1 LASLSINRKILVKVI
16 VTQDFKDNFSQ
27 QLNAYKSEID
37 SAIEKIKTEES
48 RFLLTGTLSSTEIS
62 AYRSKLSK
70 EREQQEI
77 AKKELE
83 EKQKE
88 IKSLEIGSIFP
99 YMQLDSTVDIKE
111 GDNLFERISGGE
123 ITIRD
128 GIVVSIKP

>member
-1 LASLSINRKILVKVI
+1 MASVSINRKILVKVI

-27 QLNAYKSEID
+27 QLNSYKAEID
-37 SAIEKIKTEES
+37 AAIEKIKSEES
-48 RFLLTGTLSSTEIS
+48 RFLLTGTLNSTEIS
-62 AYRSKLSK
+62 AYRGKLAK
-70 EREQQEI
+70 EREQQEL

-99 YMQLDSTVDIKE
+99 YMQLDSTSEIKE
-111 GDNLFERISGGE
+111 GDNLFEKISNGE

-128 GIVVSIKP
+128 GIVVSLKP

>member
-1 LASLSINRKILVKVI
+1 LVKVI
-16 VTQDFKDNFSQ
+16 VTQEFKNNFSQ
-27 QLNAYKSEID
+27 QLNSYKTEID

-48 RFLLTGTLSSTEIS
+48 RFLLAGSLSSTEIS
-62 AYRSKLSK
+62 SYRTKLAK

-88 IKSLEIGSIFP
+88 IQSLEIGSIFP
-99 YMQLDSTVDIKE
+99 YMQLDSTGEIKE
-111 GDNLFERISGGE
+111 GDNLFEKLSGGE

-128 GIVVSIKP
+128 GIVLSIKP